1 MLSGVY
7 HKCINPLFTQ
17 SFHKKYHNY
26 TYFQLR
32 NNTNCSARLC
42 TTLLKSSDH
51 KNPKTLSQN
60 SIHNS
65 NSDSRKS
72 RVNSPDPDPGTEPD
86 LPSSPVTSL
95 LEVLNFDGVGWD
107 IVSIALP
114 AALALASDPITS
126 LVDTAFVGHLVE
138 LAAVG
143 ISVSVF
149 NLISKLFN
157 VPLLNVTTS
166 FVAEEQ
172 ALIAKDSSPDSQS
185 KILLPSVST
194 SLLLALGLGIA
205 EAVGLF
211 VGSGFLLNTMGISV
225 DSPMREPAEQFLMM
239 RAFGAPPVVIALAAQ
254 GTFRGFKDTKT
265 PLYAV
270 GAGNLLNALLSPILI
285 FTFGF
290 GISGAAIAGVISE
303 YLTASI
309 LLWKLNG
316 KVLLIA
322 PDIKVG
328 RFSQY
333 LKSGALLIGR
343 TLALLITTTLSTA
356 LAAREGPVPMAGHQ
370 ICVEVW
376 LAVSL
381 LTDAL
386 ALAGQAL
393 LAGGVSQGNYGQAR
407 EVVYKV
413 LQIGAL
419 TGAALGF
426 ILFVGFGALS
436 TLFSTDSEVLEI
448 ARSGTLFVAGSQ
460 PINAIAF
467 VLDGLYYGVSDFE
480 FAAYSMFMIGIVSSI
495 FLLVAAPL
503 FGLPGVWAGLFLFVA
518 LRVVAGLWRLQ
529 KRDGPWKF
537 LRSDMEQDSV

>member
-1 MLSGVY
+1 MY
-7 HKCINPLFTQ
+7 
-17 SFHKKYHNY
+17 
-26 TYFQLR
+26 
-32 NNTNCSARLC
+32 
-42 TTLLKSSDH
+42 
-51 KNPKTLSQN
+51 
-60 SIHNS
+60 
-65 NSDSRKS
+65 
-72 RVNSPDPDPGTEPD
+72 
-86 LPSSPVTSL
+86 
-95 LEVLNFDGVGWD
+95 
-107 IVSIALP
+107 
-114 AALALASDPITS
+114 
-126 LVDTAFVGHLVE
+126 FVGSVE

-194 SLLLALGLGIA
+194 SLLLALGLGIV

-211 VGSGFLLNTMGISV
+211 VGSGFLMNTMGISV
-225 DSPMREPAEQFLMM
+225 IFSVSLFGLVDVSQDSPMREPAEQFLTM

-270 GAGNLLNALLSPILI
+270 GKSSGLSGGGNLVNALLSPILI

-290 GISGAAIAGVISE
+290 GVSGAAIAGVISE
-303 YLTASI
+303 Y
-309 LLWKLNG
+309 
-316 KVLLIA
+316 V
-322 PDIKVG
+322 VG
-328 RFSQY
+328 
-333 LKSGALLIGR
+333 GALLIGR
-343 TLALLITTTLSTA
+343 TLSLLITTTLSTA

-393 LAGGVSQGNYGQAR
+393 LAGGVSQGNYSQAR

-419 TGAALGF
+419 TGVALGF
-426 ILFVGFGALS
+426 SLFIGFGALS
-436 TLFSTDSEVLEI
+436 ALFSTDSEVVEI
-448 ARSGTLFVAGSQ
+448 AKSGTLFVAGSQ
-460 PINAIAF
+460 PVNAIAF

-480 FAAYSMFMIGIVSSI
+480 FAAYSMFVIGIISSI

-518 LRVVAGLWRLQ
+518 LRVVAGLWRCVNS
-529 KRDGPWKF
+529 KVDK
-537 LRSDMEQDSV
+537 

>member
-1 MLSGVY
+1 M
-7 HKCINPLFTQ
+7 
-17 SFHKKYHNY
+17 
-26 TYFQLR
+26 
-32 NNTNCSARLC
+32 
-42 TTLLKSSDH
+42 
-51 KNPKTLSQN
+51 
-60 SIHNS
+60 
-65 NSDSRKS
+65 
-72 RVNSPDPDPGTEPD
+72 
-86 LPSSPVTSL
+86 
-95 LEVLNFDGVGWD
+95 
-107 IVSIALP
+107 
-114 AALALASDPITS
+114 
-126 LVDTAFVGHLVE
+126 
-138 LAAVG
+138 
-143 ISVSVF
+143 
-149 NLISKLFN
+149 
-157 VPLLNVTTS
+157 
-166 FVAEEQ
+166 
-172 ALIAKDSSPDSQS
+172 
-185 KILLPSVST
+185 
-194 SLLLALGLGIA
+194 
-205 EAVGLF
+205 
-211 VGSGFLLNTMGISV
+211 
-225 DSPMREPAEQFLMM
+225 
-239 RAFGAPPVVIALAAQ
+239 
-254 GTFRGFKDTKT
+254 
-265 PLYAV
+265 
-270 GAGNLLNALLSPILI
+270 
-285 FTFGF
+285 
-290 GISGAAIAGVISE
+290 
-303 YLTASI
+303 TASI

-322 PDIKVG
+322 PDIDVG

-356 LAAREGPVPMAGHQ
+356 LAAQQGPVPMAGHQ

-419 TGAALGF
+419 TGVALGLSLF
-426 ILFVGFGALS
+426 IGFGALS

-480 FAAYSMFMIGIVSSI
+480 FAAYSMFVIGIISSI
-495 FLLVAAPL
+495 FLLMAAPL

-529 KRDGPWKF
+529 TRDGPWKF
-537 LRSDMEQDSV
+537 LRTDMEQDSV